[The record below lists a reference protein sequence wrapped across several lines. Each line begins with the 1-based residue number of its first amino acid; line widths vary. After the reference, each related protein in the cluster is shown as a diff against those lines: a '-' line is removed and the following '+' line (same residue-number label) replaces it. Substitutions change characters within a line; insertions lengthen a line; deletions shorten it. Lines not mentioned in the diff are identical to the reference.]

1 MVSGP
6 LESVDVLAASWRKEY
21 RGVDTSVLP
30 PLVRLTQLASLM
42 EAFQRQVLEPFE
54 ISYAD
59 YAALSM
65 LRRAGAPYELTPS
78 QLYGRLERSSG
89 GMTKILKRLEEAGW
103 VKRSP
108 DPTDGRG
115 WRIGLTKRG
124 LDLQDRLFHAYLQA
138 SKDLMAPLSATKQRE
153 LDRALSQ
160 LVETFAGYV
169 GK

>member
-6 LESVDVLAASWRKEY
+6 LESVEELAATWRKEF

-42 EAFQRQVLEPFE
+42 DAFQRQVLEPFE

-65 LRRAGAPYELTPS
+65 LRRAGPPYELTPS

-103 VKRSP
+103 VRRSP
-108 DPTDGRG
+108 DPNDGRG

-124 LDLQDRLFHAYLQA
+124 FDLQDRLFHAYLQA

-160 LVETFAGYV
+160 LVETFANYV